1 MVKFFLLLS
10 WKNKLITIKKRLK
23 KNNMS
28 NIDKKTTKTDP
39 ITEFDA
45 VIVGAGFAGMYMLH
59 RLRNMGLSVLVL
71 EAGSDVGGTWYWNRY
86 PGARCDVES
95 MQYSYQFSEELQQ
108 EWEWT
113 ERYATQPEILRYVDH
128 VAERFDLRRDIKFN
142 TRVIAAAFDDNKNR
156 WIIKTTDEVYLAN
169 YCIMATGCLSAA
181 NKPNFAGQDDFRGK
195 IYHTGNWPHEGVDF
209 KGKRVAIIGTG
220 SSAIQSI
227 PVIAEQARQLTIF
240 QRTANYAVPAH
251 NRPLDPE
258 VVRNIK
264 AEYADFRA
272 RAKLTPTGNFFD
284 IGGTSAMVASE
295 DERER
300 EYEAR
305 WQAGGL
311 QFLAAY
317 ADLMFDSEANKTV
330 ANFVRKKIREI
341 VNDPQD
347 AELLV
352 PKNII
357 GCKRLCVD
365 TDYFA
370 TYNKDNVSLVD
381 ISATP
386 IEFFTEN
393 GVSVDDKIYEV
404 DIIVSATGFD
414 AMTGALLKID
424 ICGSK
429 GLSLQKKWTEGPKA
443 YLGLALA
450 GFPNMFIITGP
461 GSPSVISNMLPAI
474 EQHVNW
480 ITDCVGYMQ
489 NQGYGRIEAEEE
501 AEETWVAHVGEVAG
515 LSLRST
521 CNSWY
526 VGANVPGKPRVYMP
540 YIGGVPAYAEK
551 CRQVAQGSY
560 EGFKI
565 S

>member
-1 MVKFFLLLS
+1 
-10 WKNKLITIKKRLK
+10 
-23 KNNMS
+23 MS
-28 NIDKKTTKTDP
+28 NNNNKENKTGA
-39 ITEFDA
+39 INEFDA
-45 VIVGAGFAGMYMLH
+45 VIVGAGFAGMYMLY
-59 RLRNMGLSVLVL
+59 RLRNMGLSVLVV

-142 TRVIAAAFDDNKNR
+142 TRVISATFDEDKSI
-156 WIIKTTDEVYLAN
+156 WAVKTADDTFLAS

-181 NKPNFAGQDDFRGK
+181 NKPTFAGQDDFKGE
-195 IYHTGNWPHEGVDF
+195 IYHTGNWPHEGVNF
-209 KGKRVAIIGTG
+209 GGKRVAVIGTG

-227 PVIAEQARQLTIF
+227 PVIAKQAKQLTIF

-251 NRPLDPE
+251 NRPLDPQ
-258 VVRNIK
+258 VVKDIK
-264 AEYADFRA
+264 AEYSAFRA
-272 RAKLTPTGNFFD
+272 QAKLTPTGNFFD
-284 IGGTSAMVASE
+284 VGETSAMAVSKE
-295 DERER
+295 ERER
-300 EYEAR
+300 EYESR
-305 WQAGGL
+305 WADGGL

-317 ADLMFDSEANKTV
+317 ADTMFDAEANKSV
-330 ANFVRKKIREI
+330 ADFVRNKIRSI
-341 VNDPQD
+341 VNDPQV
-347 AELLV
+347 AEILV

-365 TDYFA
+365 TGYFA
-370 TYNKDNVSLVD
+370 TYNKGNVDLVD
-381 ISATP
+381 ISTNP
-386 IEFFTEN
+386 IDFFTESGLSVN
-393 GVSVDDKIYEV
+393 GETYEV
-404 DIIVSATGFD
+404 DIIISATGFD

-424 ICGSK
+424 ISGRN
-429 GLSLQKKWTEGPKA
+429 GMSLKEKWTDGPQA

-480 ITDCVGYMQ
+480 ITDCIGYMRG
-489 NQGYGRIEAEEE
+489 QGFRRIEAESE
-501 AEETWVAHVGEVAG
+501 AEKLWVAHVSEVAG
-515 LSLRST
+515 MSLRST

-551 CRQVAQGSY
+551 CRQVVEDGY
-560 EGFKI
+560 DGFALN
-565 S
+565 

>member
-1 MVKFFLLLS
+1 
-10 WKNKLITIKKRLK
+10 
-23 KNNMS
+23 MS
-28 NIDKKTTKTDP
+28 NNDKKENKP
-39 ITEFDA
+39 RAINEFDA
-45 VIVGAGFAGMYMLH
+45 VVVGAGFAGMYMLY
-59 RLRNMGLSVLVL
+59 RLRTMGLSVLVL
-71 EAGSDVGGTWYWNRY
+71 EAAGDVGGTWYWNRY

-95 MQYSYQFSEELQQ
+95 MQYSYQFSEALQQ

-142 TRVIAAAFDDNKNR
+142 TRVVSATFDDDKSS
-156 WIIKTTDEVYLAN
+156 WVVKTADELFLAS

-181 NKPNFAGQDDFRGK
+181 NKPNFEGQDDFKGE
-195 IYHTGNWPHEGVDF
+195 IYHTGNWPHEGVNF
-209 KGKRVAIIGTG
+209 NGKRVAVIGTG

-227 PVIAEQARQLTIF
+227 PVIAQQAKQLTIF
-240 QRTANYAVPAH
+240 QRTANYAIPAH
-251 NRPLDPE
+251 NRPLDPK
-258 VVRNIK
+258 VVKGIK
-264 AEYADFRA
+264 AEYSAFRA
-272 RAKLTPTGNFFD
+272 QAKLTPTGNFFD
-284 IGGTSAMVASE
+284 IGEASAMAVSE
-295 DERER
+295 EERER
-300 EYEAR
+300 EYETR
-305 WQAGGL
+305 WEGGGL

-317 ADLMFDSEANKTV
+317 ADTMFDAEANKAV
-330 ANFVRKKIREI
+330 ADFVRNKIRSI
-341 VNDPQD
+341 VIDPQV

-370 TYNKDNVSLVD
+370 TYNKDHVNLVD
-381 ISATP
+381 ISTTP
-386 IEFFTEN
+386 IDFFTEN
-393 GVSVDDKIYEV
+393 GLSVNGNTYEA

-414 AMTGALLKID
+414 AMTGALSKID
-424 ICGSK
+424 ISGSN
-429 GLSLQKKWTEGPKA
+429 GMSLKEKWNDGPQA

-480 ITDCVGYMQ
+480 ITNCIGYMKEK
-489 NQGYGRIEAEEE
+489 GFRRIEAESE
-501 AEETWVAHVGEVAG
+501 AEKHWVAHVSEVAG
-515 LSLRST
+515 MSLRST

-540 YIGGVPAYAEK
+540 YIGGVPAYAKK
-551 CRQVAQGSY
+551 CRQVVEDGY
-560 EGFKI
+560 DGFALI
-565 S
+565 